1 MNSKK
6 WLFAIGMFLALTA
19 YNPIIGWASEYA
31 ISTDSEAVKGV
42 QGYLNYFGYNCGTPD
57 GVMGDK
63 TKESIKTYQREQGLP
78 ETGEI
83 TEELLDRLIA
93 GIPLNT
99 FSTRYNEAVDFWN
112 QNKQVWDEDNL
123 APLLEYVN
131 FDETQE
137 TYTPNNN
144 LTLYLNPN
152 LKDRKMVGNINI
164 VSDDA
169 KGFNVDVSMA
179 EIFTSIYA
187 FDIEIDTPGQAIEL
201 FNDMS
206 EGCKSNGEYTNT
218 SSGVTYD
225 NYSMQG
231 FLCYKATYDSFE
243 RSSISTNYEE
253 SNTPAG
259 NSETIIDDKQE
270 ESISASTSEYSHE
283 HYAIDIDNEEVL
295 DVFNINDM
303 SKIKDITDLVHVTSD
318 VVSEKTGVTFDTN
331 HMYES
336 SKDMKYYYFNS
347 CIGEYQ
353 GKLSFAIKNE
363 DRSISHISFD
373 VNEDMKP
380 ISREDMLKV
389 LCELVGKNP
398 FETMESSEIGNTT
411 DNWIL
416 DDCKIEMLSYDV
428 SDERFPGVQYIS
440 FWPE

>member
-1 MNSKK
+1 MRSRK
-6 WLFAIGMFLALTA
+6 WLFVFSMAIILAIC
-19 YNPIIGWASEYA
+19 NPVIGWASENTLA
-31 ISTDSEAVKGV
+31 TDSEAIKGV

-63 TKESIKTYQREQGLP
+63 TKESIKAYQREQGLA

-93 GIPLNT
+93 GIPLNI

-112 QNKQVWDEDNL
+112 ENKQVWDEYGVN
-123 APLLEYVN
+123 PSLEHVDFN
-131 FDETQE
+131 ETQE

-164 VSDDA
+164 VSDSDA
-169 KGFNVDVSMA
+169 GFNVDVSMA

-206 EGCKSNGEYTNT
+206 DGCENNGSYTNP

-225 NYSMQG
+225 NYSVKG
-231 FLCYKATYDSFE
+231 YLCYKATYDSFE
-243 RSSISTNYEE
+243 NSSISTDYAED
-253 SNTPAG
+253 SSQVG
-259 NSETIIDDKQE
+259 NSETTISDKQGK
-270 ESISASTSEYSHE
+270 STSENSHE
-283 HYAIDIDNEEVL
+283 NYEINIDDEEIL
-295 DVFNINDM
+295 DVFNINDKEKI
-303 SKIKDITDLVHVTSD
+303 SKIADLVHVTSD
-318 VVSEKTGVTFDTN
+318 VVSEKTGVTFDTD

-336 SKDMKYYYFNS
+336 SKDIKYYYFNS
-347 CIGEYQ
+347 CIGDYQ

-373 VNEDMKP
+373 VNDDIKP
-380 ISREDMLKV
+380 ISREDMLDI
-389 LCELVGKNP
+389 LSDLIGKKP

-416 DDCKIEMLSYDV
+416 DDCKIKMLSYDV
-428 SDERFPGVQYIS
+428 SDERYPGVQYIS